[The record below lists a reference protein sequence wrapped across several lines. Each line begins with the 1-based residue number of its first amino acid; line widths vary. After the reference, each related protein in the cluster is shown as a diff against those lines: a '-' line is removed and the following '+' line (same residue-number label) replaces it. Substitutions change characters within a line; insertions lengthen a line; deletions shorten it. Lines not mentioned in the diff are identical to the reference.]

1 MAAPLSH
8 VIITDNVVQECFAHA
23 YVTEREE
30 VMGVLLG
37 EMIPAPHDENGG
49 ARRGKTARI
58 WATKVIQRKDKR
70 PDRVEIAPEHLYVA
84 TEHAERV
91 TSLCK
96 RHTRVLG
103 WYHSHPR
110 ITPYPSAVDL
120 NCQAGF
126 QMMESGWVGLI
137 FSVFHSDS
145 AHSNASTIHAFQTG
159 PGGLHEKVAL
169 TIVPSS
175 SIFAEGGLGTCLE
188 SEGLLRTFRKEVA
201 EYQQQKR
208 DLCHR
213 APHAQSLVDG
223 VAASQMYTLE
233 RLLGDNTRHYLKEV
247 YLPELR
253 RRVTEL
259 KAVVENSGHPPPAT
273 QSSSPSGEMVS

>member
-1 MAAPLSH
+1 MVFPLTH
-8 VIITDNVVQECFAHA
+8 VIVTDNVIQECFAHA

-37 EMIPAPHDENGG
+37 EMIDPPNQQHG
-49 ARRGKTARI
+49 GKTARI

-91 TSLCK
+91 SSQCK
-96 RHTRVLG
+96 RRTRVLG

-126 QMMESGWVGLI
+126 QYMESGWVGLI

-145 AHSNASTIHAFQTG
+145 ANCNSSTIHAFQTG
-159 PGGLHEKVAL
+159 PTGAHEKVHL
-169 TIVPSS
+169 SIVPSTS
-175 SIFAEGGLGTCLE
+175 LFEEGLGTCVE
-188 SEGLLRTFRKEVA
+188 SVGLLQTFRSEVA
-201 EYQQQKR
+201 EYQHDKR
-208 DLCHR
+208 ELCSR
-213 APHAQSLVDG
+213 APEAQALVDG
-223 VAASQMYTLE
+223 VAASQRYTLE
-233 RLLGDNTRHYLKEV
+233 RLLGDNTRHYLRDV
-247 YLPELR
+247 HLPELR
-253 RRVTEL
+253 RRVDEL
-259 KAVVENSGHPPPAT
+259 KAEVQRRQAINDC
-273 QSSSPSGEMVS
+273 SSAPVSSVA